1 MAGFGREWS
10 CLARLGA
17 VLLSALM
24 LTPAPARAGASAWAS
39 TEQSQVRLIS
49 ATSAVGTGMSLRLGL
64 HVRIEPGW
72 KIYWRSPGDAGFP
85 PVLDWT
91 GSENLA
97 AAEIHWPAPRRF
109 TLFGLE
115 TFGYTDE
122 VVFPLTVR
130 LARPAAGTTLRLAL
144 SYAICKDICIP
155 LDTTLTLALA
165 PGEALATPFA
175 PLIERYLARVPAT
188 ANSSAL
194 ALVSAVVLG
203 PPEAQVLEVGARSER
218 PFRAPDLMVEG
229 PAGFY
234 FGAPKV
240 ELRAGGREALL
251 RVSVSAGKTP
261 RALAG
266 QPLTL
271 TLVDGERAL
280 ERQMTPRAA
289 E

>member
-1 MAGFGREWS
+1 MAGFGREGRNV
-10 CLARLGA
+10 ARLGA
-17 VLLSALM
+17 VLLAALA
-24 LTPAPARAGASAWAS
+24 LTPAPARAGASAWTT

-49 ATSAVGTGMSLRLGL
+49 ATSAVGGAESLKLGL
-64 HVRIEPGW
+64 HVRLEPGW

-130 LARPAAGTTLRLAL
+130 PAQPAAGTSLRLAL

-155 LDTTLTLALA
+155 FETSLVLALSG
-165 PGEALATPFA
+165 GEATATPFA

-194 ALVSAVVLG
+194 ALVSAVVRG
-203 PPEAQVLEVGARSER
+203 PADAQVLEVGARSER

-229 PAGFY
+229 AEGFY
-234 FGAPKV
+234 FAAPTV
-240 ELRAGGREALL
+240 ELRAGGLEALL
-251 RVSVSAGKTP
+251 LVPVSAGKTP
-261 RALAG
+261 RLLAG

-280 ERQMTPRAA
+280 ERQMTPSAA

>member
-1 MAGFGREWS
+1 MGGCGREWN

-17 VLLSALM
+17 VLLSALA
-24 LTPAPARAGASAWAS
+24 LAPAPARAGASAWAS

-49 ATSAVGTGMSLRLGL
+49 ATSAVGARESLRLGL
-64 HVRIEPGW
+64 HIRLEPGW
-72 KIYWRSPGDAGFP
+72 KVYWRSPGDAGFP

-97 AAEIHWPAPRRF
+97 AAEIHWPAPRRY
-109 TLFGLE
+109 TLFGLD

-130 LARPAAGTTLRLAL
+130 LARPAAGITLRLAL

-155 LDTTLTLALA
+155 HETALALA
-165 PGEALATPFA
+165 LARGEATATAFA
-175 PLIERYLARVPAT
+175 PLIERYLARVPAA

-203 PPEAQVLEVGARSER
+203 PAGAQVLEVGARSER
-218 PFRAPDLMVEG
+218 PFQAPDLMVEG
-229 PAGFY
+229 PDGFY
-234 FGAPKV
+234 FAAPTV

-251 RVSVSAGKTP
+251 RVPVSAGKTP